1 MRSLETIARLLLTR
15 VSRGLLPSQAEIPY
29 RELHSFHVITG
40 DGKRKPGISFE
51 HKPNIDTKGTD
62 IRVWMTAELATD
74 CAEKLMQMLSALARQ
89 YEFEKEFKADEDG
102 DDT

>member
-1 MRSLETIARLLLTR
+1 MRLPSMG
-15 VSRGLLPSQAEIPY
+15 VPRGLLSSQAEIPY

-51 HKPNIDTKGTD
+51 HKPNIDTKGRD
-62 IRVWMTAELATD
+62 VRVWMKEELATD
-74 CAEKLMQMLSALARQ
+74 CAEKLMGMLSALSRQ